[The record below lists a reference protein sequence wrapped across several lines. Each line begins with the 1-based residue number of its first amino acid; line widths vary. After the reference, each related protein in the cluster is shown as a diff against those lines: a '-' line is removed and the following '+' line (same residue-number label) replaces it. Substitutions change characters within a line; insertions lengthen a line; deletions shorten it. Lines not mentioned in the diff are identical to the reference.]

1 MSKFNFYIDESCHI
15 EHDLSNVMCIG
26 YMKVAESE
34 MLKIKEEIKA
44 IKASHGIL
52 HELKW
57 NTISNTKLDM
67 YKELI
72 DHFFAST
79 IDFRCVLVKYK
90 NKLNHVEYN
99 QGSHDVFYD
108 KMVFYLLANVWLN
121 PSSDEFRVFLD
132 IKDTKGREKLNK
144 IDEIFTNKYHNN
156 SPFKTFQHIH
166 SHESQ
171 FIQLV
176 DIFIGAVTYK
186 ARGLCDIESG
196 SPAKK
201 ELVRY
206 IEEKSGYSID
216 EGTEPWETKF
226 NIFDHQSRKPI

>member
-26 YMKVAESE
+26 YLKVAESE
-34 MLKIKEEIKA
+34 MLKHKEDIKA
-44 IKASHGIL
+44 IKAKHGIL

-72 DHFFAST
+72 DYFFVSH

-90 NKLNHVEYN
+90 DRLKHDEYN
-99 QGSHDVFYD
+99 QGRHDIFYD

-121 PSSDEFRVFLD
+121 PNTDEYRVFLD

-144 IDEIFTNKYHNN
+144 IDEIFTNKYYGE
-156 SPFKTFQHIH
+156 SPFKTFQHIR

-171 FIQLV
+171 FVQLV
-176 DIFIGAVTYK
+176 DILIGAITYK
-186 ARGLCDIESG
+186 ARGLCNIEEG
-196 SPAKK
+196 SSAKK

-226 NIFDHQSRKPI
+226 NIFDHQSRKSI

>member
-26 YMKVAESE
+26 YLKVAESE
-34 MLKIKEEIKA
+34 MLKLKEEIKA
-44 IKASHGIL
+44 IKANHGIL

-72 DHFFAST
+72 DYFFASP

-90 NKLNHVEYN
+90 DRLKHDEYN
-99 QGSHDVFYD
+99 QGRHDIFYD

-121 PSSDEFRVFLD
+121 PNTDEYRVFLD

-144 IDEIFTNKYHNN
+144 IDDIFTNKYHGE
-156 SPFKTFQHIH
+156 SPFKTFQHIR

-171 FIQLV
+171 FVQLV
-176 DIFIGAVTYK
+176 DIFIGAITYK
-186 ARGLCDIESG
+186 ARGLCNKEEG
-196 SPAKK
+196 SSAKK

-206 IEEKSGYSID
+206 IEVKSGYSID

-226 NIFDHQSRKPI
+226 NIFDHQSRKTI